1 MASDGLWDC
10 ITNEEAVGLVGVWLE
25 HHSDTVY
32 GAKRNQP
39 QPQSLP
45 QSQPTQSKT
54 QTLALNAMPPTATKI
69 TVYEPHELPLE
80 SLRLKNLSSGS
91 QLGQKEGTS
100 SSDPSERA
108 TNYAYWRAEKRFAL
122 VTNSNQSNSGRDV
135 GGSVAA
141 HLARNALGGA
151 DKDLT
156 EALLSFDT
164 SGGTARRFRCAYFP

>member
-10 ITNEEAVGLVGVWLE
+10 ITSEEAVGLVGVWLE

-39 QPQSLP
+39 QPQSQ
-45 QSQPTQSKT
+45 QSQSKT
-54 QTLALNAMPPTATKI
+54 KTLTLNSMPPAATKI

-80 SLRLKNLSSGS
+80 SLRLKKLSSGS
-91 QLGQKEGTS
+91 QLRQKEGTS

-164 SGGTARRFRCAYFP
+164 SGGTARRFRCVYIT